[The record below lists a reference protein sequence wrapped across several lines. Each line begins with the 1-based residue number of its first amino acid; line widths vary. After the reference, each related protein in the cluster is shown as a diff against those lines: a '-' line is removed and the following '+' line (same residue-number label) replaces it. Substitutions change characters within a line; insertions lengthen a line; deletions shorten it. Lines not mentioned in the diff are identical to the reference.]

1 MYIGRYQAEWESD
14 REFCNLWQTSV
25 VSLSFL
31 CFLFL
36 ILQCK
41 VRILWWEASV
51 AWQVWKLRSKPMS
64 TFGVLYYTIAENTS
78 LRIDHVHDRMK
89 KENNKQTTKTTFKKT
104 WQIFSIPVL
113 ACYLWQF
120 LIPGTFFETLCIIN
134 CNIMC
139 TQSLVVKE
147 TKLGKGNDPDLCSKL
162 FPQTCKLL
170 PPM

>member
-14 REFCNLWQTSV
+14 REFCNLVTNKCGKFT
-25 VSLSFL
+25 FL
-31 CFLFL
+31 MLFFL
-36 ILQCK
+36 ILWCESQNLMMRGFC
-41 VRILWWEASV
+41 
-51 AWQVWKLRSKPMS
+51 
-64 TFGVLYYTIAENTS
+64 S
-78 LRIDHVHDRMK
+78 LTGM
-89 KENNKQTTKTTFKKT
+89 KTTLKT
-104 WQIFSIPVL
+104 DVNIWSAILHHCRKHITENWSRTWQNEKRKQQTNNQNHISKTRQIFSILVL